1 MPPRVDLAT
10 ILQGEKLVSAEEL
23 RRLAG
28 RAEERGVV
36 LAEAVLEARLLTQD
50 RLVALLAERLGIAL
64 AQPGALAQAAQDD
77 ALRACVPMALARA
90 SLVVPL
96 ARREAGG
103 GGGWILTVAACDPT
117 DQGAIDHIRQ
127 VAGAASVEVYLASFD
142 AVVGGVDR
150 VYATR
155 SAGLAEPVIEETRP
169 GKVQLDPDLARE
181 IAALEQ
187 ASESRDQRSQSGS
200 ISPPRPLADEERTPV
215 LTLLDRAAAGAK
227 AGPAPPPPGV
237 VRVEV
242 QVPLDVVHRAAME
255 AAGKRARSGGAPHE
269 GEGPAAPR
277 APDPDAEPTQVRRS
291 PSRPPPTP
299 PASTSAMP
307 SESPALPAPP
317 AAAERHT
324 QTLSE
329 IIAVLAELLE
339 ARLTG
344 RASARELARL
354 CRAVAVEMGLEPRAI
369 SDIGVAAELHA
380 LATSLAAAGLEPPD
394 FSAIAGW
401 RGGAPDTVFAL
412 VRGLNERVLGAAV
425 GAAAPLG
432 VRIIAAVAEIGA
444 RAPRPGA
451 NLEPARAQEL
461 LRSLG
466 APQPLVEAVGRVLA
480 EEREHGEVTTPRAR
494 LADLSPAEPK
504 RKIDP

>member
-1 MPPRVDLAT
+1 MLPRVDLAT
-10 ILQGEKLVSAEEL
+10 LLQGEKLASAEEL

-28 RAEERGVV
+28 RAEERGIA
-36 LAEAVLEARLLTQD
+36 LAEAVLEARLLTQE
-50 RLVALLAERLGIAL
+50 RLVALLAERLGVAL
-64 AQPGALAQAAQDD
+64 AQPGTLEQAARND
-77 ALRACVPMALARA
+77 ALRASVPMALARA

-96 ARREAGG
+96 GRREAGG

-117 DQGAIDHIRQ
+117 DQAAIDHIRQ
-127 VAGAASVEVYLASFD
+127 VAGVASVEVYLASFD
-142 AVVGGVDR
+142 AVVGGINR

-155 SAGLAEPVIEETRP
+155 PDGFAEHIVEETRP
-169 GKVQLDPDLARE
+169 GKVQLDPELARE

-187 ASESRDQRSQSGS
+187 VSDTRDQRSQSGS
-200 ISPPRPLADEERTPV
+200 ISPPRPAPDEERTPV
-215 LTLLDRAAAGAK
+215 LTLLERAGTLGK
-227 AGPAPPPPGV
+227 GGPVPPPPGV

-242 QVPLDVVHRAAME
+242 QVPLDVVHRAATE
-255 AAGKRARSGGAPHE
+255 AAGKRARSGGVPQE
-269 GEGPAAPR
+269 SEGPATPS
-277 APDPDAEPTQVRRS
+277 PLDPDAEPTQVRRS
-291 PSRPPPTP
+291 PSRPPL
-299 PASTSAMP
+299 ST
-307 SESPALPAPP
+307 SPALPGSLASHALPASP

-344 RASARELARL
+344 RASARELAHL
-354 CRAVAVEMGLEPRAI
+354 SRAVAAEMGLEPRAI

-380 LATSLAAAGLEPPD
+380 LAGSLAAAGLDPPD
-394 FSAIAGW
+394 FSAVAGW

-412 VRGLNERVLGAAV
+412 VRGVNERVLGAAV

-444 RAPRPGA
+444 RAPRSGS

-480 EEREHGEVTTPRAR
+480 EERERGEVTMPRVR
-494 LADLSPAEPK
+494 VADPSAAEPK
-504 RKIDP
+504 RKTDP